1 MAESE
6 VSPEVGLVY
15 WFKIMCLCFFFLNL
29 LLVENSWKEML
40 RHCISCEKNEVY
52 QTKSHQKNIKN
63 LQNSVKRPWVEAF
76 LYYLNFELNKTAEMN
91 RNLI

>member
-1 MAESE
+1 
-6 VSPEVGLVY
+6 
-15 WFKIMCLCFFFLNL
+15 LCIGSKSCICVFFFINL

-52 QTKSHQKNIKN
+52 QTKSHKKKIKN

-76 LYYLNFELNKTAEMN
+76 LYYLNFELDKTAEMN

>member
-1 MAESE
+1 MFA
-6 VSPEVGLVY
+6 
-15 WFKIMCLCFFFLNL
+15 FFFLNL

-40 RHCISCEKNEVY
+40 RHCISCEKNEVH

-76 LYYLNFELNKTAEMN
+76 LYYLNFELDKTAEMN
-91 RNLI
+91 KFNLNYLLSIYNDCKMQVI